1 MIPPSP
7 SSIIVIESAVQQF
20 SAGQITIAYRDE
32 MPNKG
37 MKNRLYYHLTTSK
50 VQRNFILLAVIATT
64 TARAVLFDTHAM
76 ASTARNCG
84 SRIYRYGTVHPPS
97 FKNYRYRQTNL
108 DNFSQ
113 SSLLQIRGGS
123 SASNATGINPPT
135 WRKAYLGVGSN
146 MGNQFQNIA
155 NALSQLQLNG
165 EVRLVRTSFLRKT
178 SPMYVTNQPDFLNGA
193 VEIETV
199 LNPYELLAELKKVE
213 GGLGRDLSGN
223 AIRNGPRPV
232 DLDILLFDGFEV
244 QNEDG
249 SAADTMS
256 DNDVLP
262 SALVMQSEVL
272 TIPHRGIEEREFV
285 LAPLNDLNASIVH
298 PILNK
303 TMSDLV
309 SLLRLKSCNTS
320 KTYESERAARVL
332 PLPHGRM
339 LVFNETIIMGILNVT
354 PDSFSDGGKYSN
366 SVDVAVAQAI
376 QMQKDGA
383 AIIDVGGESTRPG
396 AEEVGVDEEMRR
408 VLPVIEQIR
417 EGMWFCFCT
426 SVTT

>member
-1 MIPPSP
+1 
-7 SSIIVIESAVQQF
+7 
-20 SAGQITIAYRDE
+20 
-32 MPNKG
+32 
-37 MKNRLYYHLTTSK
+37 
-50 VQRNFILLAVIATT
+50 
-64 TARAVLFDTHAM
+64 
-76 ASTARNCG
+76 
-84 SRIYRYGTVHPPS
+84 
-97 FKNYRYRQTNL
+97 
-108 DNFSQ
+108 
-113 SSLLQIRGGS
+113 
-123 SASNATGINPPT
+123 
-135 WRKAYLGVGSN
+135 

-213 GGLGRDLSGN
+213 GGLGRDLSGS

-262 SALVMQSEVL
+262 SALVMQSEIL
-272 TIPHRGIEEREFV
+272 TIPHRGIAERKFV
-285 LAPLNDLNASIVH
+285 LAPLNDLGASIVH

-303 TMSDLV
+303 PMSDLL

-320 KTYESERAARVL
+320 KTYESERASRVL
-332 PLPHGRM
+332 PLPRGRM

-383 AIIDVGGESTRPG
+383 AIIDIGGESTRPG
-396 AEEVGVDEEMRR
+396 AEEIGVDEEMRR
-408 VLPVIEQIR
+408 VLPVIERIR
-417 EGMWFCFCT
+417 EGMWFCFGT